1 MVPDFVEPMR
11 ALSIDADLKIK
22 KLLEEIEAHKNV
34 EAIMKRSL
42 ESLKNEISAGETR
55 ISDLERDVKFS
66 RSVQQDLRAKL
77 DLYKDLYRDLIGQ
90 ILEEL
95 RGRDA

>member
-11 ALSIDADLKIK
+11 AQSIDADLKIK

-42 ESLKNEISAGETR
+42 ESLKNEISAGESR
-55 ISDLERDVKFS
+55 IADLERDIKFS
-66 RSVQQDLRAKL
+66 RSAQQDIRAKL
-77 DLYKDLYRDLIGQ
+77 DIYKDLYRDLISQ
-90 ILEEL
+90 ILEN
-95 RGRDA
+95 RGSGD

>member
-11 ALSIDADLKIK
+11 AQSIDADLKIK

-42 ESLKNEISAGETR
+42 DSLKNEISAGESR
-55 ISDLERDVKFS
+55 IADLERDIKFS
-66 RSVQQDLRAKL
+66 RSSQQDIRAKL
-77 DLYKDLYRDLIGQ
+77 DIYKDLYRDLISQ
-90 ILEEL
+90 ILEN
-95 RGRDA
+95 RGSGD